1 MKTIKLLL
9 AFTLI
14 ALLPN
19 LSSAQ
24 KVKVSDG
31 KIPSFKGEKS
41 VLVEFAY
48 DDMTVGKKD
57 EAKYVAEK
65 VKEKNKEEAGT
76 GDAWHSQWI
85 ADREERFEGKFL
97 ELFNKQVN
105 EKGLKAT
112 TSSDNAK
119 YRMLV
124 RTTHTE
130 PGFNVGVMK
139 RPAHINIEVDI
150 TEVGSDKAIGTFS
163 IKKIPG
169 TDGMGFDF
177 DVGKRLQESYAK
189 GGKTLGKHFKKK
201 LLGK

>member
-1 MKTIKLLL
+1 MKTIKLII
-9 AFTLI
+9 AFSLI
-14 ALLPN
+14 ALMPN
-19 LSSAQ
+19 ISSAQ
-24 KVKVSDG
+24 KVKVIDG
-31 KIPSFKGEKS
+31 KIPSFKGERS

-48 DDMTVGKKD
+48 EDMTVGKKD
-57 EAKYVAEK
+57 EVDYVAEK
-65 VKEKNKEEAGT
+65 IKEKNEEEASSGE
-76 GDAWHSQWI
+76 AWHKRWVG
-85 ADREERFEGKFL
+85 DRTERFEGKFL
-97 ELFNKQVN
+97 ELFNKQVK
-105 EKGLKAT
+105 EKGLKASAST
-112 TSSDNAK
+112 DKAK

-150 TEVGSDKAIGTFS
+150 TEVGSDEALGTFS

-177 DVGKRLQESYAK
+177 DVGKRLQEAYAK

-201 LLGK
+201 LLGN